1 VTNVAHPKP
10 VFAVL
15 PENQLASRLSSE
27 HCSRVQPD
35 YVAVFNDRRK
45 FVEVSP
51 SFCKLLGYAEN
62 ELIGRPFE
70 DVTVPRTNNI
80 PILVQ
85 MLIEN
90 GYLQGI
96 WVLAHKRG
104 TKLFVRFATV
114 LRTDGLYE
122 AAMELIAAGA

>member
-1 VTNVAHPKP
+1 MAHPKP

-15 PENQLASRLSSE
+15 PENQLGSKVPPE
-27 HCSRVQPD
+27 HCTGIQPD
-35 YVAVFNDRRK
+35 YIAVFNERRK

-51 SFCKLLGYAEN
+51 SFCKLLGYTEV
-62 ELIGRPFE
+62 ELIGRAFE
-70 DVTVPRTNNI
+70 DFTVPRTNNI
-80 PILVQ
+80 PVLLQ
-85 MLIEN
+85 MLINN

-96 WVLAHKRG
+96 WVLAHKSG

-122 AAMELIAAGA
+122 ASMELIAAGA

>member
-1 VTNVAHPKP
+1 MEHAKT

-15 PENQLASRLSSE
+15 PENQLGTKLSSE
-27 HCSRVQPD
+27 HCAAVQPD
-35 YVAVFNDRRK
+35 YVAVFNERRK

-51 SFCKLLGYAEN
+51 SFCKLLGYAEG
-62 ELIGRPFE
+62 EIIGRPFE
-70 DVTVPRTNNI
+70 DFTVPRTNNI
-80 PILVQ
+80 PVLVQ
-85 MLIEN
+85 MLFQN

-96 WVLAHKRG
+96 WVLAHKSG

-122 AAMELIAAGA
+122 ASMELIAAGA

>member
-1 VTNVAHPKP
+1 MAHPKP

-15 PENQLASRLSSE
+15 PENQPATRLPPE
-27 HCSRVQPD
+27 HCAVVQPD
-35 YVAVFNDRRK
+35 YIAVFNDRRK

-62 ELIGRPFE
+62 EIIGRPFE
-70 DVTVPRTNNI
+70 DFTVPRTNNI
-80 PILVQ
+80 PVLLQ
-85 MLIEN
+85 MLIKN

-96 WVLAHKRG
+96 WVFTHKSG
-104 TKLFVRFATV
+104 TKLFVRYATV

-122 AAMELIAAGA
+122 ASIELIAAGA